1 MAEPRNA
8 SECQKRQGDRTGG
21 GVHDRAGQ
29 GDKRQA
35 VCNGKEGA
43 CEPPPWSSEG
53 MGCSY
58 PTWIDIA
65 EPSLPTRPSSALP
78 QFMEWLWLTSVFL
91 TEAGPALVA
100 VACDR
105 HPGREGLLPSH
116 LLVLFAWI
124 SGVSAA
130 APCAQGR
137 PLFAASAWQEMSP
150 QKKEIPSTLPG
161 AK

>member
-1 MAEPRNA
+1 MIDTQWQNAEMHPSA
-8 SECQKRQGDRTGG
+8 KRGRVTGL
-21 GVHDRAGQ
+21 GVGCMTGQ
-29 GDKRQA
+29 GRVTKDKLSVTRRR
-35 VCNGKEGA
+35 VHVS
-43 CEPPPWSSEG
+43 PPPWSSEG
-53 MGCSY
+53 MGYSY
-58 PTWIDIA
+58 PPWIDIA
-65 EPSLPTRPSSALP
+65 EPTLPARPSVLP
-78 QFMEWLWLTSVFL
+78 QFIEWLWLTSIFL

-137 PLFAASAWQEMSP
+137 PLFATSAW
-150 QKKEIPSTLPG
+150 
-161 AK
+161 